1 MRSSNHYYCRGGYN
15 LNWLLSAEIIF
26 PKAGINFIWE
36 IVTKTRRP
44 IPRSYSAS
52 DFFVMPNT
60 ASRVS
65 DALKELVKSEMA
77 SMAAALNRF
86 SESFDMRF
94 KAEELGRSVYRSWS
108 GLIRHAPRTGPSDT
122 TCADRGRSGERSTFG
137 RT

>member
-1 MRSSNHYYCRGGYN
+1 MRSSNHYYCRDGCN

-36 IVTKTRRP
+36 IVTKIRRP
-44 IPRSYSAS
+44 IPRSYSAP

-77 SMAAALNRF
+77 IWQP
-86 SESFDMRF
+86 
-94 KAEELGRSVYRSWS
+94 RSIDLVRVSICGPKLKNLV
-108 GLIRHAPRTGPSDT
+108 GLSTV
-122 TCADRGRSGERSTFG
+122 RGRD
-137 RT
+137 